1 MPEIKTILVLAQHPE
16 LAESIRAALAAD
28 RYRIV
33 HRVDF
38 TDAEPLL
45 EHGLIHVCAVD
56 ASVVETQG
64 MWIFDRIHRRMPS
77 APILVFSDDPKWAL
91 EEEAY
96 SAGVKHV
103 LIKPVRPR

>member
-16 LAESIRAALAAD
+16 LAESIRAALGPD

-38 TDAEPLL
+38 ADAEPLL

-56 ASVVETQG
+56 APVAETHG
-64 MWIFDRIHRRMPS
+64 MWVFERIRRRMPT
-77 APILVFSDDPKWAL
+77 APILVFSDEPKWIL

-96 SAGVKHV
+96 TAGVKHV
-103 LIKPVRPR
+103 LTKP